1 MVGKKKRVKAMK
13 GKRVKAMGGKTMKG
27 KRVKAMGG
35 KKVGMGKRV
44 KQRSGGATKRVP
56 LKKGTEDSLRKA
68 TGAPSK
74 REEREESAKNI
85 KDAAQSASKALGT
98 ARGVTSMKNKSRADL
113 LKVIA
118 MFQSAAR

>member
-56 LKKGTEDSLRKA
+56 LKKGTENSLRQA
-68 TGAPSK
+68 TGAPS
-74 REEREESAKNI
+74 RREESAKNI
-85 KDAAQSASKALGT
+85 KDAAQSASKTLGT
-98 ARGVTSMKNKSRADL
+98 ARGVTSMRNKSKADL

-118 MFQSAAR
+118 MLKSAAR